1 MKSFKNSL
9 TWYAIKRLLQGI
21 PLVLVVV
28 LFCFVVIQL
37 APGSPLALLGGS
49 DGITPQQQAML
60 EEQWGLNEP
69 LPKQCLTYFKQML
82 TFNLGTSYR
91 QSRPVRD
98 IILERLPATLL
109 LMLPALAIAV
119 LLGVSVGMYCSKHM
133 HSIGDGVATILALA
147 GYSVPLFWIGQML
160 ILIFAMKLGWFPVSG
175 MTDVRH
181 TYTGFQHVWDVFRH
195 LVLPGT
201 CLVFY
206 YSAMILRVTRTKM
219 SEVLQADYIKTARA
233 KGMPEQIVIR
243 GHALR
248 NALAPVVTVVGM
260 ELGSMVMG
268 ATVVESVFGYPGTG
282 RMIYDAVAKRDYPL
296 IAGMFF
302 FISVMVILANI
313 LVDILY
319 AVIDPQVRYD

>member
-1 MKSFKNSL
+1 MNSFKNSL
-9 TWYAIKRLLQGI
+9 VWYAIKRLIQGI
-21 PLVLVVV
+21 PMVLIVV

-37 APGSPLALLGGS
+37 APGSPLSLLGGS

-69 LPKQCLTYFKQML
+69 IGKQCLTYFKQML

-91 QSRPVRD
+91 QNRPVTD
-98 IILERLPATLL
+98 LILERLPATLI
-109 LMLPALAIAV
+109 LMLPALALAV
-119 LLGVSVGMYCSKHM
+119 LLGVSVGMYCSQHM
-133 HSIGDGVATILALA
+133 HSLGDGVASVLALA

-160 ILIFAMKLGWFPVSG
+160 ILIFAMRLGWLPVSG

-181 TYTGFQHVWDVFRH
+181 NYTGLAHVWDVFRH
-195 LVLPGT
+195 LVLPGS

-233 KGMPEQIVIR
+233 KGLPERRVIH

-248 NALAPVVTVVGM
+248 NALAPVITVVGM

-282 RMIYDAVAKRDYPL
+282 RLIYDAVAKRDYPL

-319 AVIDPQVRYD
+319 AVIDPQVRYN

>member
-1 MKSFKNSL
+1 MNNFKNSL
-9 TWYAIKRLLQGI
+9 LWYTIKRLLQGI
-21 PLVLVVV
+21 PMILVVV
-28 LFCFVVIQL
+28 LFCFTVIQL
-37 APGSPLALLGGS
+37 APGDPLTLLGGS
-49 DGITPQQQAML
+49 DGITPEQEAML
-60 EEQWGLNEP
+60 KEEWGLDEP
-69 LPKQCLTYFKQML
+69 LAKQCLTYCKQML

-91 QSRPVRD
+91 QSRPVTD

-119 LLGVSVGMYCSKHM
+119 FLGVRVGMYCSRHM
-133 HSIGDGVATILALA
+133 HTLGDNIATIFALA
-147 GYSVPLFWIGQML
+147 GYSVPLFWVGQML
-160 ILIFAMKLGWFPVSG
+160 ILIFSMKLGWLPVSG
-175 MTDVRH
+175 MTDVRQN
-181 TYTGFQHVWDVFRH
+181 YTGFALVWDVFKH
-195 LVLPGT
+195 LILPGS

-219 SEVLQADYIKTARA
+219 SEVLQSDYIKTARA
-233 KGMPEQIVIR
+233 EGLPERRVIR

-248 NALAPVVTVVGM
+248 NALAPVITVVGM

-282 RMIYDAVAKRDYPL
+282 RLIYDAVAKRDYPL

-302 FISVMVILANI
+302 FISVMVIVANI

-319 AVIDPQVRYD
+319 AVIDPQVRYN